1 MCDYDLIEY
10 YELLQQ
16 DSQKIN
22 KKLSI
27 LDDKFNELHYDNPV
41 ETSYIDEQ
49 KETA

>member
-10 YELLQQ
+10 YELLLQ

-27 LDDKFNELHYDNPV
+27 LDDKFNELHYDSSV
-41 ETSYIDEQ
+41 VKSYIEEQ